1 MRRDGKISRVESLR
15 YHDIVFIRLFHLD
28 GYGVVDSVNPET
40 NTITFSKLLTAK
52 KDTKEWQRDVAENIT
67 LQFDR
72 EQMGLFGVRDFM
84 DRIAGTRC
92 PLKIGDFLTPGDYI
106 CPDVSAENYLRFRDG
121 MQDYL
126 VMVRINQISRLER
139 IPMNFFNNPFRLA
152 DPVVLFDT
160 AIKVDTMTKDLLGMF
175 EPGVNASTGQPRTTY
190 SLSNNCLQIKGE
202 KFDVGGYKEVQDYLI
217 QGVLL

>member
-28 GYGVVDSVNPET
+28 GYGVVDSVDPET

-52 KDTKEWQRDVAENIT
+52 KDTREWQRDVAENIT

-84 DRIAGTRC
+84 DRILGTKC

-106 CPDVSAENYLRFRDG
+106 CPDVSADGYLRFQDG

-139 IPMNFFNNPFRLA
+139 GPMEFFGNHFRLT
-152 DPVVLFDT
+152 DPTVVFDT
-160 AIKVDTMTKDLLGMF
+160 AVRVDTLTKELLGIYD
-175 EPGVNASTGQPRTTY
+175 PGVNAFTGQPRTTY
-190 SLSNNCLQIKGE
+190 KLTNNCLQIKGE
-202 KFDVGGYKEVQDYLI
+202 KFDVGDYKEVQDYLI